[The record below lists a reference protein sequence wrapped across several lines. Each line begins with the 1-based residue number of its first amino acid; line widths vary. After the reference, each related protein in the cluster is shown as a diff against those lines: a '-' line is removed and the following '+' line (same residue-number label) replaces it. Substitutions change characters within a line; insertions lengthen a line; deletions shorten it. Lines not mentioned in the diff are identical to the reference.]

1 MSTLF
6 NKVKKYKL
14 SILALIL
21 AFFLLYIIHFYM
33 EHSLLKFILWMV
45 VVVIE
50 TYIIQYEKKLN
61 KKR

>member
-14 SILALIL
+14 SILALVL

-33 EHSLLKFILWMV
+33 EHSMLKFILWIA

-50 TYIIQYEKKLN
+50 TSIIQYDKKI
-61 KKR
+61 K